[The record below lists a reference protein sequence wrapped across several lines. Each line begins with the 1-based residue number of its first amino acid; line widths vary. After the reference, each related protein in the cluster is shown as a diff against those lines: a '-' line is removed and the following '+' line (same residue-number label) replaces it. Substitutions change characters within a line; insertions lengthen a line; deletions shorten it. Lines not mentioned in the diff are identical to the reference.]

1 MDLSQIYLK
10 EEKVCQKSY
19 SKHGKAV
26 LSEPPLIHSDKQFTC
41 KWIHMPYRE
50 AKAPWSRRSA
60 CTPSPHPPPPFLFF
74 PPFQSFFFFPVLDM
88 YSKLFS

>member
-50 AKAPWSRRSA
+50 AEAPWRRRSA
-60 CTPSPHPPPPFLFF
+60 CTPHTHLLYFFSFLPFRVF
-74 PPFQSFFFFPVLDM
+74 PPILDM

>member
-50 AKAPWSRRSA
+50 AEAPWSRRSA
-60 CTPSPHPPPPFLFF
+60 CTPPHTHLPHFFSSLPFRVGFFSPHFGYV
-74 PPFQSFFFFPVLDM
+74 Q
-88 YSKLFS
+88 